1 MNVTIVSGSPNLD
14 LSLLDQL
21 DREYIIGVDRGA
33 FRLAKLGIPFH
44 MAVGDFDSIDRH
56 QFEMLK
62 LNCAEIVT
70 FDAIKNETDTELAI
84 RKAIEIGAKNIY
96 LIGVTGHRLDHFLG
110 TLNLFA
116 RTQEQGV
123 QLFIYDTYNRIYMIE
138 PGETKLKKSLYPYIS
153 FFAYQGIVS
162 GLTLTGFKYPLTDYE
177 LKNRDS
183 LTISNEIVAD
193 EATVKFTSGRLLVI
207 ESID

>member
-44 MAVGDFDSIDRH
+44 MAVGDFDSIDRY

-138 PGETKLKKSLYPYIS
+138 PGETKLKKSIYPYIS